1 MESEMDLQLMLL
13 PAVVTGDVIPAT
25 NNNDSTTNNKMV
37 NCRDEEAEYL
47 DRLLTEKK
55 LLDAMA
61 GLDFTQKLI
70 NAEIERLLNGGSVK
84 ESSVNG
90 SCSGTAGG
98 SKRFCDVTK
107 DKPIKVTVRTSVP
120 TRDHPKFNFV
130 GKLLGPKGNS
140 LKRLQ
145 EETLTKMAIL
155 GRGSM
160 RDKHKEEEYRHSHE
174 PRYRHLNDDLHVEI
188 TAYAAPAEAHARIA
202 LALTEIRRFLVP
214 DYNDDIRQE
223 QLREMQMMSGG
234 PGGGVASSG
243 CSSNNSC
250 GNSSQ
255 DVDNAVQ
262 QQQQQQQ
269 HLAAVRSVAGLTSST
284 SNVMTLNSPLH
295 QHLSAMA
302 NQQQNG
308 MAAPL
313 QRAVAAAAAAAA
325 VNYPPVLPLTMHPAL
340 RGLCKPSQNLSI
352 GLTAAAGT
360 SNLLNRYRPNAG
372 NAAALQLANGPS
384 GMINLNQ
391 QHLHHHHRYRP
402 GATGLTSHRSAGYK
416 DNNNDNIYA
425 DAIGGGTTSDPA
437 AVAAVAAL
445 ELYHRYNMQQQQ
457 PYGSEGSDGV
467 ASPDDRDETAESDL
481 LASTTNGVMTADYP
495 LMDGTAGGLKLTAT
509 GALERS
515 RYRHEPYPRY
525 HSTKVVT

>member
-13 PAVVTGDVIPAT
+13 PAVVDPLA
-25 NNNDSTTNNKMV
+25 NNNNNNNTNNKMVVV

-47 DRLLTEKK
+47 ERLLTEKK
-55 LLDAMA
+55 IVDSTA
-61 GLDFTQKLI
+61 GLDWTQKLI
-70 NAEIERLLNGGSVK
+70 NAEIERLLSGGSVK
-84 ESSVNG
+84 DSSANG
-90 SCSGTAGG
+90 GSSGGSSAGG

-234 PGGGVASSG
+234 GAGGGGGASSG
-243 CSSNNSC
+243 CSSNASC
-250 GNSSQ
+250 ASQ
-255 DVDNAVQ
+255 QDAEGQ

-284 SNVMTLNSPLH
+284 PNVMTLNSSLH

-302 NQQQNG
+302 NQQPGG
-308 MAAPL
+308 MTAPL

-325 VNYPPVLPLTMHPAL
+325 ANYPPVLPLTMHPAL

-352 GLTAAAGT
+352 GLTAAAAAGGT
-360 SNLLNRYRPNAG
+360 ASALLNRYRPNTAAG
-372 NAAALQLANGPS
+372 AALQLGGGGSCGPNGL
-384 GMINLNQ
+384 IQ
-391 QHLHHHHRYRP
+391 QHLQQQQQQHYRR
-402 GATGLTSHRSAGYK
+402 GLRGSFK
-416 DNNNDNIYA
+416 DPANNDNNSYA
-425 DAIGGGTTSDPA
+425 DAMGPASDPA

-445 ELYHRYNMQQQQ
+445 ELYHRYNMQQ

-467 ASPDDRDETAESDL
+467 ASPDDRDETAESEL
-481 LASTTNGVMTADYP
+481 LASTNGVMTGDYS
-495 LMDGTAGGLKLTAT
+495 LLDGTGVNGGLKLTAT
-509 GALERS
+509 GAMDRS